1 MCGYCKQPDHNRT
14 TCPIRIEKQSRMFEQ
29 AAALGP
35 VEADNCR
42 LRNTIAD
49 LEAQLAELTQEK
61 DMEVAKLRQTNAVL
75 QKSVK
80 GLQQSVAI
88 LHQQKNTHDPKPKTR
103 LCKFYPNCMK
113 GANCSFAHGTDDLLK
128 FKPPK

>member
-1 MCGYCKQPDHNRT
+1 
-14 TCPIRIEKQSRMFEQ
+14 MFQQ
-29 AAALGP
+29 AAALGA
-35 VEADNCR
+35 VEADNCH
-42 LRNTIAD
+42 LRDKIAD
-49 LEAQLAELTQEK
+49 LEAQLAELKQENAVMK
-61 DMEVAKLRQTNAVL
+61 DLEAQLAELEQENAVL

-80 GLQQSVAI
+80 GLRQSVAI